1 MRKPSLINRFTSLF
15 KSKKEIKTEVAMS
28 DLLICMNQYPNDYV
42 FGAEARV
49 IIQKFA
55 EDLED

>member
-1 MRKPSLINRFTSLF
+1 MKKPSLINRFTSMF

-28 DLLICMNQYPNDYV
+28 DLLICMNQHPNDYE
-42 FGAEARV
+42 FGGEARV